1 MKKGQWIL
9 ILLMLVFSGYVYFS
23 VFTKKQSENQKK
35 LESKIITTSQG
46 LNKIEVT
53 NKESSFT
60 LEYGDDRWWII
71 EPILYLVQP
80 VFMER
85 SLT

>member
-60 LEYGDDRWWII
+60 L
-71 EPILYLVQP
+71 
-80 VFMER
+80 
-85 SLT
+85 